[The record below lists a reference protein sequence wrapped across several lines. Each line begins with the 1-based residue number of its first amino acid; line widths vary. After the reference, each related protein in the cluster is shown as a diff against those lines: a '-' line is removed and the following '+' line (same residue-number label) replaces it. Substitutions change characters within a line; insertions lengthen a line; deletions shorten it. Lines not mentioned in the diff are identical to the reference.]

1 MKSLR
6 VTRPSRQAAFFGP
19 TVANG
24 ALRTWL
30 DLQFAP
36 PSRELIHIR
45 HSMSAPQWTFVA
57 RLTCRRAKD
66 MEIREA
72 KICDRCHSLK
82 QQLLLPSLWN
92 W

>member
-1 MKSLR
+1 MAGPPTCSAQSR
-6 VTRPSRQAAFFGP
+6 V
-19 TVANG
+19 
-24 ALRTWL
+24 
-30 DLQFAP
+30 
-36 PSRELIHIR
+36 IHIR
-45 HSMSAPQWTFVA
+45 HSMLAPQWTFVP

>member
-1 MKSLR
+1 MAGPPTCSAQSR
-6 VTRPSRQAAFFGP
+6 V
-19 TVANG
+19 
-24 ALRTWL
+24 
-30 DLQFAP
+30 
-36 PSRELIHIR
+36 IHIR

-82 QQLLLPSLWN
+82 QQLLLPSLWKG
-92 W
+92 